1 MIYAGIDVG
10 KKVCKMAIL
19 GEELIYV
26 GNYDKEKLKGVFAA
40 GIDAPLSLPPRGTLR
55 ECERKLLNLGIRL
68 FPSGA
73 PFFREIALI
82 GMAIAEELRAL
93 GIRVFE
99 VYPYATRVI
108 MGIAPKAKKRS
119 KNGLEKLRLAVSQF
133 FTIPEL
139 SHDEIDAV
147 LSAMTVKEFIE
158 GRGLVLD
165 GDGEIVVPRKR
176 FNTSERWR
184 RDE

>member
-10 KKVCKMAIL
+10 TRVCKMALL
-19 GEELIYV
+19 GRDLIYV
-26 GNYDKEKLKGVFAA
+26 GDYDKEKLKGVFAA
-40 GIDAPLSLPPRGTLR
+40 GIDAPLSFPSKGKLR
-55 ECERKLLNLGIRL
+55 ECEKKLLKLGIRL

-73 PFFREIALI
+73 EFFRETALI

-99 VYPYATRVI
+99 VYPYATRFVLE
-108 MGIAPKAKKRS
+108 IAPKAKKRT
-119 KNGLEKLRLAVSQF
+119 KKGLKEIRLALSKF
-133 FTIPEL
+133 LAIPEL

-147 LSAMTVKEFIE
+147 ISALTVREFFE

-165 GDGEIVVPRKR
+165 GDGEIVIPRID
-176 FNTSERWR
+176 WR
-184 RDE
+184 SRL

>member
-10 KKVCKMAIL
+10 KKFCKMAIL
-19 GEELIYV
+19 GKELIYV
-26 GNYDKEKLKGVFAA
+26 GDYDKDKLKGVFAV
-40 GIDAPLSLPPRGTLR
+40 GIDAPLSFPPKGTLR

-73 PFFREIALI
+73 QFFREIALI
-82 GMAIAEELRAL
+82 GMKIAEELRAL
-93 GIRVFE
+93 GIQVFE

-108 MGIAPKAKKRS
+108 MGIAPNAKKRS
-119 KNGLEKLRLAVSQF
+119 KEGLEELRSAISRFFAVQD
-133 FTIPEL
+133 L

-147 LSAMTVKEFIE
+147 LSALTVKEFIE

-176 FNTSERWR
+176 FNTSEGLCE
-184 RDE
+184 DE